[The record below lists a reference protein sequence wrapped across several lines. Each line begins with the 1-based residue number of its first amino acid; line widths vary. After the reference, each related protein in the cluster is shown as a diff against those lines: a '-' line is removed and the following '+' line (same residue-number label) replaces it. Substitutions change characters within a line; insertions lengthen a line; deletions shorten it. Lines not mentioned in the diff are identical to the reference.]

1 MSSRIAILCFEGQVP
16 EGRVAPFSVGCSYW
30 LMAGRQMQSLHC
42 LVLVVHEILF
52 DDRRGVIESDCVDG
66 WRVG

>member
-1 MSSRIAILCFEGQVP
+1 MAL
-16 EGRVAPFSVGCSYW
+16 FSVGCSYW

-42 LVLVVHEILF
+42 PALVVQKILS
-52 DDRRGVIESDCVDG
+52 DDRLGVIESDCVDG

>member
-1 MSSRIAILCFEGQVP
+1 M
-16 EGRVAPFSVGCSYW
+16 APFSVGCSYW

-42 LVLVVHEILF
+42 LALVVYEILS
-52 DDRRGVIESDCVDG
+52 DDHWVVIESDCVDG